1 MNLSHPLLRRL
12 QLPTPVVLASLLMMS
27 GCKNAPP
34 PAPAM
39 QAMPVQVSN
48 VDLKPVPASDTYVA
62 TVKSRRSATIQ
73 PQVDGN
79 ITRIFVHSGQVVK
92 AGELLMGIDPL
103 KQQATVAQSKSQ
115 EAQAKASLDYNRAE
129 ENRQK
134 QLFAAGVVS
143 RDAYEQTMQNL
154 GTTTG
159 AYSAAVEGTRA
170 QQQQLAYYQIRA
182 PFSGIVGD
190 IPVHQGDYV
199 SPTTLLTTVDENSG
213 LEAYIYI
220 PTDRASQVKTGL
232 PVELVDTAGNPIT
245 KSTISFLSPQVDNGT
260 QTILAKAEIPSGLA
274 SIRNQQL
281 VKARVIWSMAPATVV
296 PVLAVSRIGGQA
308 FVYVAAPNGRG
319 YSAHQVAVTLGDALG
334 NTYPVLSG
342 LRPGDKVITS
352 GLQMLAE
359 GAPVQPMG

>member
-1 MNLSHPLLRRL
+1 MTIFSARRSRR
-12 QLPTPVVLASLLMMS
+12 TLAPAIAAVSIFFAL
-27 GCKNAPP
+27 GCKSAPP

-62 TVKSRRSATIQ
+62 TIKSRRSATIQ

-79 ITRIFVHSGQVVK
+79 ITRIFVHSGQSVK
-92 AGELLMGIDPL
+92 AGDLLMGIDPL
-103 KQQATVAQSKSQ
+103 KQQATVAQSRSQ

-129 ENRQK
+129 EDRQR
-134 QLFAAGVVS
+134 QLFKAGVVS
-143 RDAYEQTMQNL
+143 RDAYEQAMQNL

-159 AYSAAVEGTRA
+159 AYNAAVEGTHS

-182 PFSGIVGD
+182 PFAGIVGD
-190 IPVHQGDYV
+190 VPVHQGDYV

-232 PVELVDTAGNPIT
+232 PVELVDTAGNPVT

-260 QTILAKAEIPSGLA
+260 QTILAKAEIPSGTTL
-274 SIRNQQL
+274 IRNQQL
-281 VKARVIWSMAPATVV
+281 VKARVIWSMAPATVI

-308 FVYVAAPNGRG
+308 FVFVAAPNGHG
-319 YSAHQVAVTLGDALG
+319 FVAHQVSVTLGDAIG
-334 NTYPVLSG
+334 NTFPVLSG
-342 LRPGDKVITS
+342 LHAGDKVITS
-352 GLQMLAE
+352 GLQMLVE